1 MNNPK
6 FQIGDK
12 VVNKHDHS
20 EYGEVCAVSVSGR
33 SVRVMMQHPFGKL
46 WWFDID
52 ELEYYE

>member
-1 MNNPK
+1 VSTK
-6 FQIGDK
+6 FKVGDK
-12 VVNKHDHS
+12 VVNKQDHS

-46 WWFDID
+46 WWFDIN